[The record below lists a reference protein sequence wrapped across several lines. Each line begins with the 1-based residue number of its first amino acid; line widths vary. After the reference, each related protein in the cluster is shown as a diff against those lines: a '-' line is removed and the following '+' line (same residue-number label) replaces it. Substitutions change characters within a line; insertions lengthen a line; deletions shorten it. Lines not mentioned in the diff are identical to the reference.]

1 MSWIQMLAATFT
13 IVRWKQKC
21 CLHHVHCASDSHIRS
36 FLTTWR
42 REVTVIHGFQK
53 EIKTPVRP
61 DSYWKSD
68 LNLLLQTEGEVNGTL
83 WTPSF
88 IDSPTLFAF
97 GEAGDAFKTYFSSHC
112 KGSCICLT
120 DCTGLMAA
128 SPPHVAKQAPSPSS
142 TENAP
147 FHSHSTSSLLTTAI
161 KISPGN
167 PMFLLVQEQNV
178 VH

>member
-1 MSWIQMLAATFT
+1 MLAATFT
-13 IVRWKQKC
+13 NVRWKQKC
-21 CLHHVHCASDSHIRS
+21 CLHHVRCTSDSHISS
-36 FLTTWR
+36 FLTAWG
-42 REVTVIHGFQK
+42 REVTVFHGFQK

-97 GEAGDAFKTYFSSHC
+97 GEASDAFKSSIFLHTV
-112 KGSCICLT
+112 KGVAFVWLT
-120 DCTGLMAA
+120 TLAWWQHHHLMWL
-128 SPPHVAKQAPSPSS
+128 SKLLLSHSS

-147 FHSHSTSSLLTTAI
+147 FHSCSASSLLTSAI
-161 KISPGN
+161 KISLEN
-167 PMFLLVQEQNV
+167 PMFLLVQEHTKQ
-178 VH
+178 

>member
-120 DCTGLMAA
+120 ALAWWQHHHLMWLSKLLLPRVLKMLHFIAILL
-128 SPPHVAKQAPSPSS
+128 QA
-142 TENAP
+142 
-147 FHSHSTSSLLTTAI
+147 FWQLL
-161 KISPGN
+161 
-167 PMFLLVQEQNV
+167 
-178 VH
+178 